1 MNGGGEAPLPGVLAM
16 TTVFFPTYMQAQAGP
31 ILWGVG
37 VGAVGGWRRGE
48 MADGATGG
56 GGVGADAG
64 DDVATAVAAGAATAL
79 ATAGRRGGSV
89 LST

>member
-1 MNGGGEAPLPGVLAM
+1 MTAGGDG
-16 TTVFFPTYMQAQAGP
+16 
-31 ILWGVG
+31 
-37 VGAVGGWRRGE
+37 RRCHRE
-48 MADGATGG
+48 V

-64 DDVATAVAAGAATAL
+64 DDVAATVAAGAATAL